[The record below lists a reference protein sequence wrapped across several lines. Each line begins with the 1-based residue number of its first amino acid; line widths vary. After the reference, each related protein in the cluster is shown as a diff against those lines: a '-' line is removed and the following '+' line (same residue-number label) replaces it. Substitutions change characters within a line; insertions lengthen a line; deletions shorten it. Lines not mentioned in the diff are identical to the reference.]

1 MKRVW
6 QHPETETDGKASAG
20 PINGDRV
27 YWRSYG
33 ELEDTP
39 EFREWLER
47 EFPRGAAEMQG
58 EEADEVTRRSFLKY
72 MGASTA
78 LAGFGMAGCRRPTLF
93 LVPYARSVE
102 WVIPGKPTLYATAM
116 PRVKGCMP
124 LVATTHE
131 GRPTKLEG
139 NPLHPNSNGGTD
151 VYAQASIIGLYDPD
165 RSKRV
170 LREGKVSTTA
180 EFDAFLQE
188 AQLLPKIEKGKGLA
202 FLVGESTS
210 PTRSRL
216 LGDIAKKFP
225 NAKVYR
231 YEPLNGEPQR
241 RANQKLF
248 GPGTIQT
255 PRFQRANRILSLD
268 CDFLGVDE
276 VGGNAVSEFSR
287 GRTLNAKKTRMNRLY
302 TVEPAFTVTGGMAD
316 HRLRAHA
323 SQMPRIAVLF
333 GQAIAEETGDAALQ
347 AAVEPL
353 LKKVNPAVFNLPWI
367 KECAKDLA
375 KQKGKSVVVAG
386 TRQPME
392 MHVLVGM
399 INQALGAY
407 EGGQKALIEVRDTR
421 EKAIPGIGA
430 LAKAMKAGEVK
441 TLVTT
446 SEADP
451 VYDAPANLDFG
462 KLYGDVETTIHLGL
476 RVNATA
482 RASTWHLPAA
492 HFLEGWG
499 DIRSVRGVY
508 SIVQPMI
515 LPLYDDCVTE
525 LEVYLKVLNP
535 PAAAAEGGEAEEDPG
550 PGIPINGMPAEE
562 NPGPAYAAVRET
574 FAKLVKD
581 GDVDEAWNHALR
593 DGFLPKT
600 GYTRVEAAIKATA
613 TDGLGDG
620 KAFEQAFPWKDGMEV
635 VFATDTKV
643 YDGRYVN
650 NGWLQEAPDP
660 ITKLTW
666 DNAALM
672 SVRTADDL
680 GISENGDMITVD
692 VGGTKVTVP
701 ALILPGQADHSL
713 TISLGYG
720 QEKAGSIGDGVGFNV
735 YPLRRSGLG
744 EYVAT
749 NVKVTASDERRHPLA
764 LTAEHYNMDGRAI
777 VREGT
782 MEMLEEKPEFAKTQG
797 MDSHIPPT
805 IPLYQGPDY
814 QDADSPRSTNRPAYN
829 KVRLV
834 DPNHQWAMTIDLNT
848 CTGCNACLVACQAEN
863 NIPIVGKDQV
873 IKGREMHWI
882 RMDRY
887 FASPK
892 EDLSFAA
899 QYFSAAAREGLG
911 EERGRPRV
919 DDDEVSML
927 SQPVACMQCE
937 SAPCETV
944 CPVNA
949 TVHTD
954 DGLNAMVYN
963 RCIGTRYCANNC
975 PYKARRFNFFD
986 YNKRPLDQLYR
997 GPLAPATG
1005 RGTTSER
1012 LQKNPNVSVRM
1023 RGVIEK
1029 CTYCVQRIQTAKIAA
1044 KVKAGQKSKEVQVP
1058 TNAIK
1063 VACQQ
1068 VCEAEAIEFGN
1079 MKNPEDTVNETKAD
1093 PRSYDLLK
1101 YIGTLPRTSYLAR
1114 IRNPNPA
1121 MPNASSV
1128 GKATADMH

>member
-1 MKRVW
+1 M
-6 QHPETETDGKASAG
+6 D
-20 PINGDRV
+20 
-27 YWRSYG
+27 
-33 ELEDTP
+33 DTP

-47 EFPRGAAEMQG
+47 EFPRGAAEMEG
-58 EEADEVTRRSFLKY
+58 DEADDVTRRSFLKY

-78 LAGFGMAGCRRPTLF
+78 LAGFGMAGCRRPTLY
-93 LVPYARSVE
+93 LVPYAKSVE
-102 WVIPGKPTLYATAM
+102 WVIPGKPTMYATAM

-151 VYAQASIIGLYDPD
+151 AVAQASIIGLYDPD

-170 LREGKVSTTA
+170 LRDGKRSTTA

-202 FLVGESTS
+202 FLVGENSS
-210 PTRSRL
+210 PTRWRL
-216 LGDIAKKFP
+216 LGEITKKFP

-241 RANQKLF
+241 RANEVLF
-248 GPGTIQT
+248 GAGTTQT
-255 PRFQRANRILSLD
+255 PRFQRADRILSLD
-268 CDFLGVDE
+268 CDFLGTDE
-276 VGGNAVSEFSR
+276 LGGDATGEFSR
-287 GRTLNAKKTRMNRLY
+287 GRALNAKKKRMNRLY
-302 TVEPAFTVTGGMAD
+302 SVEPAFTLTGGMAD

-323 SQMPRIAVLF
+323 SQMPRIAALV
-333 GQAIAEETGDAALQ
+333 GKAIAEETGDNDLQ
-347 AAVEPL
+347 AAVTPL
-353 LKKVNPAVFNLPWI
+353 LEKVNAAVFNEPWI
-367 KECAKDLA
+367 NECAKDLA
-375 KQKGKSVVVAG
+375 KSKGKAIVVAG
-386 TRQPME
+386 TRQPKE
-392 MHVLVGM
+392 MHVLVAL
-399 INQALGAY
+399 INRALGAF
-407 EGGQKALIEVRDTR
+407 EGGQKAVIEVRQTR
-421 EKAIPGIGA
+421 EEAMPGLGA
-430 LAKAMKAGEVK
+430 LVEAMKAGAVK
-441 TLVTT
+441 TLITT
-446 SEADP
+446 TEADP
-451 VYDAPANLDFG
+451 VYDAPADFDFAT
-462 KLYGDVETTIHLGL
+462 LYDEVETTVHLGL
-476 RVNATA
+476 RANATA

-492 HFLEGWG
+492 HYLESWG

-515 LPLYDDCVTE
+515 LPLYDECVTE

-535 PAAAAEGGEAEEDPG
+535 PAASAEGGEAEEDSG
-550 PGIPINGMPAEE
+550 PGIPINGMPRAED
-562 NPGPAYAAVRET
+562 PGPAYEAVKET
-574 FAKLVKD
+574 FASFVKGD
-581 GDVDEAWNHALR
+581 GDVSTAWNHALR
-593 DGFLPKT
+593 DGFLPRT
-600 GYTRVEAAIKATA
+600 IYPRVDGAIQPAALE
-613 TDGLGDG
+613 GLGEG
-620 KAFEQAFPWKDGMEV
+620 GAFEQPFPWKDGMEII
-635 VFATDTKV
+635 FATDSKI

-650 NGWLQEAPDP
+650 NGWMQEAPDP

-680 GISENGDMITVD
+680 GVRENGDMITIEVD
-692 VGGTKVTVP
+692 GTSVTVP
-701 ALILPGQADHSL
+701 ALVLPGPADHSI

-720 QEKAGSIGDGVGFNV
+720 QKGSGAIGDGTGFDM
-735 YPLRRSGLG
+735 YPLRRSGIG

-749 NVKVTASDERRHPLA
+749 NAKVTGEPDEPRYPLA
-764 LTAEHYNMDGRAI
+764 LTSEHYNMDGRAI

-782 MEMLEEKPEFAKTQG
+782 MEMWKANPEFAQTQG

-814 QDADSPRSTNRPAYN
+814 MDADSPRSTNDPAWN

-834 DPNHQWAMTIDLNT
+834 DPNHQWAMTVDLNT

-873 IKGREMHWI
+873 MKGRIMHWV

-887 FASPK
+887 FSSPK
-892 EDLSFAA
+892 EELTFAA
-899 QYFSAAAREGLG
+899 EKFSLAAEEGIG
-911 EERGRPRV
+911 HERGRPKV

-927 SQPVACMQCE
+927 TQPVSCMQCE

-986 YNKRPLDQLYR
+986 YNKRPLEKLYW
-997 GPLAPATG
+997 GPLAPPAG

-1029 CTYCVQRIQTAKIAA
+1029 CTYCVQRIQAAKIDA
-1044 KVKAGQKSKEVQVP
+1044 KVKAGQASQDVQVP

-1063 VACQQ
+1063 VACAQACGADSI
-1068 VCEAEAIEFGN
+1068 VFGN
-1079 MKNPEDTVNETKAD
+1079 LKNPEDTVNEKKAD
-1093 PRSYDLLK
+1093 PRNYELLK

-1114 IRNPNPA
+1114 VRNPNPA
-1121 MPNASSV
+1121 MPNAASV
-1128 GKATADMH
+1128 GQATADMH